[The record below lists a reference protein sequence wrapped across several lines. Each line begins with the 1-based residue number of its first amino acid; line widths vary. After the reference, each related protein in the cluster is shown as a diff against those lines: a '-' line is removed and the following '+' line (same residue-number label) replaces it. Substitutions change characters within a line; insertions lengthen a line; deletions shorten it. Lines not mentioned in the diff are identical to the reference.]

1 MAIFNKFKSLF
12 SKKSDK
18 KSKPLDDEMINDD
31 LIDEDSE
38 FDEDEDVI
46 NVSENQVNNKKD
58 NSKKNFKTTVKE
70 GRDGRRKGSGDFD
83 WFSDRYQSLVVQ
95 RNISIFLL
103 IIAIVCITCT
113 GISLAVITNSKTIE
127 PFVIEIEKKQGLVT
141 YIDNN
146 QKMREYTQDEILRN
160 YFIKRYVE
168 ARETFD
174 TKNYDYFYHKV
185 VKTMSTD
192 AVYRQFLSILRSSS
206 RENPVN
212 LLANNEV
219 SKVTITSITPIKPKV
234 LQVRFV
240 VEGRFSDGSTVRS
253 NRIAILEYNYFNVE
267 IEEAKRYINPL
278 GFVVTSYKASDE
290 NVK

>member
-1 MAIFNKFKSLF
+1 MAIFNKLKSIF
-12 SKKSDK
+12 SKKPDK
-18 KSKPLDDEMINDD
+18 KSKPLDEEVIYNDNNAEN
-31 LIDEDSE
+31 EDSE
-38 FDEDEDVI
+38 GDKNEVNI
-46 NVSENQVNNKKD
+46 NILSNDQI
-58 NSKKNFKTTVKE
+58 KKNFNVKV
-70 GRDGRRKGSGDFD
+70 RDDNEAKGDRESDFD
-83 WFSDRYQSLVVQ
+83 WFSDRYQALVVQ

-103 IIAIVCITCT
+103 IIAIFCITCT

-192 AVYRQFLSILRSSS
+192 QVYRQFLSVLRSSS
-206 RENPVN
+206 KENPVN
-212 LLANNEV
+212 LLANNEI
-219 SKVTITSITPIKPKV
+219 SQVTITSITPIKTKV

-240 VEGRFSDGSTVRS
+240 VEGRFSNGSTLRS

>member
-1 MAIFNKFKSLF
+1 MAIFNKLKSVF

-18 KSKPLDDEMINDD
+18 KSKPLDEEVIYNDNNVEDRELEVEGNEANIN
-31 LIDEDSE
+31 SPS
-38 FDEDEDVI
+38 
-46 NVSENQVNNKKD
+46 NNQ
-58 NSKKNFKTTVKE
+58 SKKSFNVKVRNDKE
-70 GRDGRRKGSGDFD
+70 TKGNDGDFD
-83 WFSDRYQSLVVQ
+83 WFSDRYQALVVQ

-192 AVYRQFLSILRSSS
+192 TVYRQFLSVLRSSS
-206 RENPVN
+206 KENPVN
-212 LLANNEV
+212 LLANNEI
-219 SKVTITSITPIKPKV
+219 SKVTITSITPIKTKV

-240 VEGRFSDGSTVRS
+240 VEGRFGDGSTVRS
-253 NRIAILEYNYFNVE
+253 NRIAILEYNYFM
-267 IEEAKRYINPL
+267 RYTAAI
-278 GFVVTSYKASDE
+278 
-290 NVK
+290 